1 MCAPMNPALV
11 KSAKAGSKGRENV
24 IAAKDVLK
32 ARAAN
37 ILDASAMFHKYPA
50 DCELDVYLQ
59 RPTVYGR
66 PGLLAL
72 DIGGR

>member
-1 MCAPMNPALV
+1 MNPALV
-11 KSAKAGSKGRENV
+11 KSAKAGSKGMENV

-50 DCELDVYLQ
+50 DC
-59 RPTVYGR
+59 
-66 PGLLAL
+66 
-72 DIGGR
+72 